1 MKDEMEKIP
10 GCAPELAGVSRLL
23 EEIRMPE
30 EMGEAVL
37 RCLGR
42 TAGPAP
48 DGSTAE
54 ADQPVSD
61 RKPEEEPFE
70 GTADLSS
77 HLLQAVR
84 NRESGPWK
92 GLPEQIFL
100 DTMGCFS
107 RFVREHHRSYG
118 TWGFDR
124 GFWTT
129 RQAEARLFRIGQLE
143 YELAEENG
151 EKQLQLHIPS
161 DALLETDLLNKSVGE
176 AREFLKQWRPEW
188 KDLPLQLESWLLSPA
203 LSGLLP
209 PSSRIL
215 RFQKAFR
222 LTGTDPEPEDYLE
235 WVFKVAGGQRK
246 TVQLSRLPEDTG
258 LQKKMKAYVISGGK
272 VGIGTGIFTGT
283 FQ

>member
-188 KDLPLQLESWLLSPA
+188 KDLPLQLESWLLKGRPFPSGHPVNEVTFLTELGTRMLLGTHDIDRMQGTVELFCPDAKMDFPGIREDMLGVPDPFCDVA
-203 LSGLLP
+203 LLV
-209 PSSRIL
+209 R
-215 RFQKAFR
+215 
-222 LTGTDPEPEDYLE
+222 
-235 WVFKVAGGQRK
+235 
-246 TVQLSRLPEDTG
+246 
-258 LQKKMKAYVISGGK
+258 
-272 VGIGTGIFTGT
+272 
-283 FQ
+283 